1 MSGARRA
8 AGWAARGLAFKLLAP
23 LLPFVLLFS
32 LIGGLVAFL
41 LMNTAVVGWQQQQEI
56 ENASAT
62 CTPGVEATGGD
73 SGTVNVPAEYADLIK
88 KAAKDTGLPEQIVA
102 AQIQAES
109 NFNPQAGS
117 GAGAKGLAQFIDST
131 FQKYVPGGDPYKP
144 EDAMKAYTGYINDLK
159 DMFKG
164 RAGDDATELTRL
176 VLAAYNA
183 GPGAVEQYDGVPP
196 YPETQGYVKKIL
208 GSAQVKFSEGCKQVS
223 GAKAWDGD
231 LGDGE
236 WTNPCQGC
244 EFASAYGGRNLGNG
258 VDSLNGNVHWGV
270 DLATPGAGTNPGVE
284 IIAPVDMEIVLQ
296 YDTDGCIWGRATSGP
311 DFTFGFCHLDSFAV
325 SKGQKIKRGDVIGVE
340 GNRAG
345 TITNAGGAP
354 PITHLHLE
362 LYKPG
367 FDVAGSGG
375 FAWFS
380 DRSGNLDPE
389 PILKEKGAWIDG

>member
-23 LLPFVLLFS
+23 LLPFILLFS

-62 CTPGVEATGGD
+62 CTSGVEATGGD
-73 SGTVNVPAEYADLIK
+73 SGTVNVPAEYAELIK

-236 WTNPCQGC
+236 WTNPCPGC
-244 EFASAYGGRNLGNG
+244 QFTSPYGWRNVFPPGDWRNEHVG
-258 VDSLNGNVHWGV
+258 T
-270 DLATPGAGTNPGVE
+270 DLATPGLGEKQPGVQ
-284 IIAPVDMEIVLQ
+284 IIAPTDMKVVGFLPS
-296 YDTDGCIWGRATSGP
+296 DGCVTAKQNGAPG
-311 DFTFGFCHLDSFAV
+311 FQFNFCHLESWDV
-325 SKGQKIKRGDVIGVE
+325 QQGQELKRGDIIGVE
-340 GNRAG
+340 GG
-345 TITNAGGAP
+345 TAGGVHFAYA
-354 PITHLHLE
+354 THLHFE
-362 LYKPG
+362 IYKPDSPVPAVPYNG
-367 FDVAGSGG
+367 F
-375 FAWFS
+375 
-380 DRSGNLDPE
+380 NLDPE
-389 PILKEKGAWIDG
+389 PILKEKGAWVDG